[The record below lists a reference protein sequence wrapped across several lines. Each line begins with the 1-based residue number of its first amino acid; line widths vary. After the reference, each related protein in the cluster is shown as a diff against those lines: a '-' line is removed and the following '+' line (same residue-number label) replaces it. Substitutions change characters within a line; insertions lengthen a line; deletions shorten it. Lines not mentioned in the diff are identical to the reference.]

1 MQDKKIILA
10 PAKLNIFLKVLGKR
24 NDGYH
29 EIRSGISFI
38 NLFDKIEIKKN
49 AQNNISYIGIFKPKN
64 GSYNDCIIKK
74 VLKFLKIYDKIPLA
88 INVTKN
94 IPVQGGL
101 GSASS
106 NAAAVIIALEE
117 MDLIER
123 KNPDYY
129 AYLGADIP
137 CFLFKKDCIATGMGE
152 KITHFPFP
160 KYFFLLVKPNFNN
173 STKLMYEKLQIKN
186 NYDHQD
192 LIPENIQIREGDI
205 GNDFNQIAINES
217 EEYKNIFDLLENLDK
232 SIFARMT
239 GTGSCCY
246 AVFEKEEHALKAMIY
261 FQSKFP
267 DIWSIVC
274 ENSNINN

>member
-10 PAKLNIFLKVLGKR
+10 PAKLNIFLKVVGKR

-29 EIRSGISFI
+29 EIRSGITFI

-49 AQNNISYIGIFKPKN
+49 SKNNISYIGKFKPKD
-64 GSYNDCIIKK
+64 GFYNDCIIEK
-74 VLKFLKIYDKIPLA
+74 VLKFLKIYDKIPLE
-88 INVTKN
+88 IYITKN

-117 MDLIER
+117 MNLIER
-123 KNPDYY
+123 QNPDYY
-129 AYLGADIP
+129 AFLGADIP
-137 CFLFKKDCIATGMGE
+137 CFLFKKDCIVTGMGE
-152 KITHFPFP
+152 KISHFPFP

-173 STKLMYEKLQIKN
+173 STKLMYEKLQFKN
-186 NYDHQD
+186 NYNYQD
-192 LIPENIQIREGDI
+192 LMPENFQIREEDF

-246 AVFEKEEHALKAMIY
+246 AAFEKEEHALKAMIY
-261 FQSKFP
+261 FKSKFP
-267 DIWSIVC
+267 YLWSAVC
-274 ENSNINN
+274 ENSNVGN